1 MVNTK
6 FLLCN
11 CATIFYRHMSDYS
24 YMLFVLVFA
33 RPLYLKKS
41 TNSLVKYVS
50 TMTDHPDLRHLSL
63 TQMVKKRN

>member
-33 RPLYLKKS
+33 RPLYLKKI
-41 TNSLVKYVS
+41 
-50 TMTDHPDLRHLSL
+50 H
-63 TQMVKKRN
+63 Q